1 MSSPLPHFSLFQP
14 FENPLCTEDGHI
26 FDLMNI
32 VPFLKKYGRHPVT
45 GEKLEAKSL
54 IRLHFKKNS
63 AGKYH
68 CPVMFNV
75 FNKNSHIV
83 AVKKT
88 GNVYSK
94 EAVDELNIKV
104 GDLESA

>member
-1 MSSPLPHFSLFQP
+1 M
-14 FENPLCTEDGHI
+14 
-26 FDLMNI
+26 
-32 VPFLKKYGRHPVT
+32 T

-54 IRLHFKKNS
+54 IRLNFKKNS
-63 AGKYH
+63 SGKYH

-83 AVKKT
+83 AIKT
-88 GNVYSK
+88 SGNVYSK

-104 GDLESA
+104 G